1 MLAIV
6 RICETTMESSVPG
19 SLWAGG
25 IGLSTL
31 SPEEIDQ
38 PGSTRNHQEV
48 ARGSK
53 RQNASEKTKSK
64 DMNSLRVKG
73 DFKAACKKKIKIN
86 QVIYAGSS
94 F

>member
-1 MLAIV
+1 
-6 RICETTMESSVPG
+6 MESSVPG

-64 DMNSLRVKG
+64 DMNSLRVKEIS
-73 DFKAACKKKIKIN
+73 KQLARKK
-86 QVIYAGSS
+86 SR
-94 F
+94 

>member
-1 MLAIV
+1 
-6 RICETTMESSVPG
+6 MESSVPG

-48 ARGSK
+48 ARGRMLPK
-53 RQNASEKTKSK
+53 NKEERYEQ
-64 DMNSLRVKG
+64 
-73 DFKAACKKKIKIN
+73 FACKRRFQSSLQEKK
-86 QVIYAGSS
+86 SR
-94 F
+94 